1 MAQASDIFSHLCQ
14 NHGDMHQNH
23 GHLHQNHGHLRQNH
37 GDLHRNHGSRRQNH
51 GDMHRNHGDLRQNQ
65 ETCTALLATSAVT
78 LPHLR
83 RSSSNEWY
91 FSATPAPSLRRTGT
105 FTLPHQHSYFATP
118 APSLRHASTVTLPHT
133 FRHISSCEAW
143 RDSIR
148 YCHRGKEPYLG
159 FCRFVH

>member
-1 MAQASDIFSHLCQ
+1 MDTCARTMITYAKTMDTCTKTMETCARIMDTCTG
-14 NHGDMHQNH
+14 NMETCA
-23 GHLHQNHGHLRQNH
+23 RI
-37 GDLHRNHGSRRQNH
+37 RRPAPES
-51 GDMHRNHGDLRQNQ
+51 GDLRQNQ

-91 FSATPAPSLRRTGT
+91 FSATPAPSLCRTGT
-105 FTLPHQHSYFATP
+105 VTPPHQHSYSAAP
-118 APSLRHASTVTLPHT
+118 APSLRRTGTVTLPHT
-133 FRHISSCEAW
+133 FRHISSREAW

-148 YCHRGKEPYLG
+148 FCHRGKEPYLG

>member
-1 MAQASDIFSHLCQ
+1 MAQASDIFSHLRQ
-14 NHGDMHQNH
+14 NHGD
-23 GHLHQNHGHLRQNH
+23 LRQNH
-37 GDLHRNHGSRRQNH
+37 GDLHRNHGDMHQNHGHLRQNH
-51 GDMHRNHGDLRQNQ
+51 GHLHRNHGDLRQNQ
-65 ETCTALLATSAVT
+65 ETCTALLATSVVT

-91 FSATPAPSLRRTGT
+91 YS
-105 FTLPHQHSYFATP
+105 ATP

-159 FCRFVH
+159 FCRFVHLMARERVNGPRTRKKG